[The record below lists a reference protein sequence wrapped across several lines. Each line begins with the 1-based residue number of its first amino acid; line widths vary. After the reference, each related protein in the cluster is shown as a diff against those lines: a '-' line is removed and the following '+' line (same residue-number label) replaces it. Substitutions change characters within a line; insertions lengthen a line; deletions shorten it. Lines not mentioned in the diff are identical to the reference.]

1 MAQLDDY
8 LKRKTAALEAR
19 QADFTADP
27 DKALVRLSASSRIAG
42 NSGVR
47 PVRMGDYT
55 VITDSAPGL
64 AGFSLGPTAPEML
77 LGALASCLAHTYA
90 IQAALLDVPL
100 DSLEVSVS
108 AALDFRGVVGMP
120 VSDAPM
126 LQDICYHAEIGTS
139 APPDLIEQLHSA
151 VALYCPVLNTLRLPA
166 DVRRA

>member
-19 QADFTADP
+19 RADFTADP
-27 DKALVRLSASSRIAG
+27 DKALVRIGASSRLAG

-90 IQAALLDVPL
+90 IQAALLDIPL

-108 AALDFRGVVGMP
+108 AALDFRGVIGMP

-139 APPDLIEQLHSA
+139 APPDLIEQLHRA